1 MWIVNLTIF
10 VLALPRLIFERHELV
25 MRSISLHSFF
35 YAFRLVLVC
44 KIFMIK
50 EELLEMGY
58 P

>member
-1 MWIVNLTIF
+1 
-10 VLALPRLIFERHELV
+10 
-25 MRSISLHSFF
+25 LHSFF